1 MVDEPC
7 PDDVTPRSAA
17 MQMAARV
24 LSGHVFCRYFEEYD
38 VAEELAHR

>member
-1 MVDEPC
+1 
-7 PDDVTPRSAA
+7 